1 MICISFWCKISVLAA
16 ELNFML
22 VLQFCL
28 FQILKNSFHICFL
41 SSEHESE
48 ISAMISDSDSSEQS
62 DEVSDS
68 DVSAEEQERPPRRQ
82 VSKTAE
88 HAHSVPAFQC
98 FKMADDE

>member
-28 FQILKNSFHICFL
+28 FQVLKNSFHICFL

-62 DEVSDS
+62 GEVSDS
-68 DVSAEEQERPPRRQ
+68 DV
-82 VSKTAE
+82 
-88 HAHSVPAFQC
+88 
-98 FKMADDE
+98 